1 MDSKAANDS
10 FARATSPGAPLSWKD
25 GLAAVLGA
33 GPALSQAFI
42 STPRRLALLA
52 ADAVATVFAL
62 QLALWLRFEGQIP
75 PQYLAA
81 LPAALGLVVLTRVVC
96 NFSASLHRWSFRLSG
111 LTDAVRVAVASLAG
125 SALFVVL
132 CPALIPGGMP
142 RSVYA
147 LELFLAASAF
157 GAIRFGPRFGV
168 GWLGE
173 RTRSWSGAARTI
185 VVGSGNEAELLAR
198 DLQRHPESRFLLL
211 GFASEDPAMVGC
223 RIDGHPVLGV
233 LRDLPE
239 LIRRHRAQMVLLAD
253 PDLPAARIRQTL
265 DLCAGSRVRF
275 KIIPTRQQLER
286 LSVAMLE
293 DVSPEDLLPRES
305 VAFEEDE
312 LRALV
317 RGRRALVTGAGGSI
331 GSELCRQLARHGVAQ
346 LVMVDMNENS
356 LYLNSRRL
364 SELYPELDLRVEV
377 ADVRELQP
385 LLRLGARYRPQDVFH
400 AAAHKHVP
408 LMEMAPAEAVKNNV
422 FGTLH
427 VARMAQ
433 ACAAERFVLISTDK
447 AVNPSSV
454 MGVTKRVAEQV
465 MLDLAGRSRTH
476 MTAVRFGNVL
486 GSAGSVIPIFKQQ
499 IANGGP
505 VTVTHPDCTRYFMTI
520 PEAVGL
526 VLIAGLGRYGQL
538 CILDMGEPIR
548 IAELARN
555 LIAMAGHVPDEEIPI
570 VYTGLRR
577 GEKLH
582 EELLTEQE
590 ESTQAVRNR
599 IKVARCAAP
608 PRDLAT
614 RLAVLRHLAD
624 EGEREPLIEAL
635 RELVPTYR
643 PHPRPL
649 EDMEREA
656 EAERPAAS
664 RATPTLR
671 RAVWP
676 APELTG
682 TAPSPGTPS

>member
-10 FARATSPGAPLSWKD
+10 FPRTSSTRDSLSWKD
-25 GLAAVLGA
+25 GAAALLGA
-33 GPALSQAFI
+33 GPLLPQAFI

-52 ADAVATVFAL
+52 ADALATAFAL
-62 QLALWLRFEGQIP
+62 ELALWLRFEGQVP
-75 PQYLAA
+75 PRYLAA
-81 LPAALGLVVLTRVVC
+81 LPAALALLLFARLAA

-111 LTDAVRVAVASLAG
+111 LPDAVRIGIASIAG
-125 SALFVVL
+125 SVLFVLL
-132 CPALIPGGMP
+132 CPALVPGGMP
-142 RSVYA
+142 RGVYA
-147 LELFLAASAF
+147 LELFLATTAF
-157 GAIRFGPRFGV
+157 GAIRFGPRVGF

-173 RTRSWSGAARTI
+173 RARSGSGAARTI
-185 VVGSGNEAELLAR
+185 VVGSGSEAELLAR
-198 DLQRHPESRFLLL
+198 DVQRNPESKFLLV
-211 GFASEDPAMVGC
+211 GFASDDPAMVGC
-223 RIDGHPVLGV
+223 RIDGRPVLGL

-253 PDLPAARIRQTL
+253 PCLPAARIRQTL

-305 VAFEEDE
+305 VAFEEE
-312 LRALV
+312 EIRLLV
-317 RGRRALVTGAGGSI
+317 RDRRALVTGAGGSI
-331 GSELCRQLARHGVAQ
+331 GSELCRQLVRHGVRQ
-346 LVMVDMNENS
+346 LVMLDMNENA

-364 SELYPELDLRVEV
+364 SELHPEVDIRVEV
-377 ADVRELQP
+377 ADVREQQP
-385 LLRLGARYRPQDVFH
+385 LLRIGKRYQPQDVFH

-408 LMEMAPAEAVKNNV
+408 LMETAPDQAVKNNV

-433 ACAAERFVLISTDK
+433 ACGAERFVLISTDK

-465 MLDLAGRSRTH
+465 MLDLAGRSRTR

-499 IANGGP
+499 IAAGGP
-505 VTVTHPDCTRYFMTI
+505 VTVTHPECTRYFMTI

-526 VLIAGLGRYGQL
+526 VLLAGLGGYGQL
-538 CILDMGEPIR
+538 CILEMGEPIR

-590 ESTQAVRNR
+590 ERTQAVRNR
-599 IKVARCAAP
+599 IRVATCATPA
-608 PRDLAT
+608 RDLAT
-614 RLAVLRHLAD
+614 RLSALRQLAED
-624 EGEREPLIEAL
+624 GDGEGIIEAL
-635 RELVPTYR
+635 QQLVPSYR
-643 PHPRPL
+643 PARAPRP
-649 EDMEREA
+649 EQA
-656 EAERPAAS
+656 Q
-664 RATPTLR
+664 
-671 RAVWP
+671 P
-676 APELTG
+676 APAPLPRLRTATWNGTG
-682 TAPSPGTPS
+682 LDGPADSAGAPP